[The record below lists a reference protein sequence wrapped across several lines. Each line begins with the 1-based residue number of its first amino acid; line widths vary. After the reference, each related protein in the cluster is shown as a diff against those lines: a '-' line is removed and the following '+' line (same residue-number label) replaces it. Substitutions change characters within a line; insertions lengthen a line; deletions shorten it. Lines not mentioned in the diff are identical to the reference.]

1 MSSIKLSG
9 QQLKKIIREELMKE
23 ADTLLGQFREDKE
36 QLKMLASALRVPGG
50 QVISYA
56 ADISATNPRTAE
68 ELELWHQDFSA
79 LLDRLEEI
87 VDTSI

>member
-36 QLKMLASALRVPGG
+36 QLKMLASALRAP
-50 QVISYA
+50 
-56 ADISATNPRTAE
+56 
-68 ELELWHQDFSA
+68 
-79 LLDRLEEI
+79 
-87 VDTSI
+87 

>member
-1 MSSIKLSG
+1 MN
-9 QQLKKIIREELMKE
+9 E

-36 QLKMLASALRVPGG
+36 QLKMLASALRAPGG

-56 ADISATNPRTAE
+56 EDFNNTNPEVTKKLKE
-68 ELELWHQDFSA
+68 WHYDFSI

-87 VDTSI
+87 VDTSL